1 MTPTPHLGCRGQFR
15 LKNYFIFQLI
25 FSQLSKYYILFIR
38 YVAVG
43 IHIYPLLL
51 FSPLN
56 LSFRDAKRF
65 KCCDLARELEFL
77 HLEVQLFENNRLI
90 FT

>member
-1 MTPTPHLGCRGQFR
+1 
-15 LKNYFIFQLI
+15 
-25 FSQLSKYYILFIR
+25 
-38 YVAVG
+38 
-43 IHIYPLLL
+43 
-51 FSPLN
+51 